1 MKIKFQADNDF
12 DGRVIR
18 ALPRRNPMID
28 FRTAVAA
35 GIHQGT
41 PDDRV
46 LEVAADDGRV
56 LVSHDLK
63 TMPDHFAQFI
73 SNRTCPGVIIVSQ
86 SLPIAEATYLLLL
99 IWEAGEAEEYIDSIH
114 RLPWQS

>member
-35 GIHQGT
+35 GIHQARQMTACWKLPRMTGEC
-41 PDDRV
+41 
-46 LEVAADDGRV
+46 L
-56 LVSHDLK
+56 S
-63 TMPDHFAQFI
+63 
-73 SNRTCPGVIIVSQ
+73 RTI
-86 SLPIAEATYLLLL
+86 
-99 IWEAGEAEEYIDSIH
+99 
-114 RLPWQS
+114 